1 MLSNAKQL
9 IEKYALG
16 KRVAAAVSGGEDS
29 MALLS
34 LLLEYARADKL
45 KLVALNVDHCI
56 RPCSAADSAFVEK
69 FCAGNGVELIKKVA
83 DIPALCRE
91 SGRGTESEAH
101 FARKEFFESVLSEGK
116 ADMVATAHH
125 ARDNAE
131 TVLMHLFRGTGLKGL
146 GGMKTL
152 SGGIFRPFLST
163 EKQEIQNY
171 VKAKNVPFVV
181 DETNADTSYCRNYIR
196 HEILPRIE
204 QRFPC
209 AERAICR
216 AAGFAAEADEII
228 TRGMEQ
234 SAITANPDGSVSLG
248 ENYLSAPYIFSALAL
263 LGKNADIYYTAVDSV
278 QRLAAQKDCARAD
291 IGGGITAAREYGKV
305 TFYYKS
311 EESEIAQTPF
321 VLPDMSASFR
331 VGNTEITVEKV
342 PHAGDC
348 RAAAPLAMT
357 RGANRHCERV
367 YERGNPL
374 RLAHCHC
381 EPSVLPCHCEE
392 RSDEAIPAV
401 LSRHCEE
408 RSDEAIPFMRTL
420 YFDSDKLPDNCVW
433 RNRRAGD
440 VFTPFGGGRRKLK
453 EYLIDEKIPLRLRN
467 GLALLCSGGEV
478 MAIAGV
484 QVSDKLKVTAESKSV
499 YRISVKRG

>member
-34 LLLEYARADKL
+34 LLLEYARADEL

-69 FCAGNGVELIKKVA
+69 FCADNGVELIKKVA

-171 VKAKNVPFVV
+171 VKAKNIPFVV

-321 VLPDMSASFR
+321 VLPDMSAEFA
-331 VGNTEITVEKV
+331 VGNFCIALEKI
-342 PHAGDC
+342 P
-348 RAAAPLAMT
+348 
-357 RGANRHCERV
+357 RV
-367 YERGNPL
+367 LPR
-374 RLAHCHC
+374 HC

-392 RSDEAIPAV
+392 RSDEAIP
-401 LSRHCEE
+401 S
-408 RSDEAIPFMRTL
+408 MRTL

>member
-69 FCAGNGVELIKKVA
+69 FCADNGVKLIKKVA

-101 FARKEFFESVLSEGK
+101 FARKEFFDSVLSEGK

-131 TVLMHLFRGTGLKGL
+131 TVLMHLFRGAGLKGL
-146 GGMKTL
+146 SGMKTL

-163 EKQEIQNY
+163 EKQAIQNY
-171 VKAKNVPFVV
+171 VKAKNIPFVV
-181 DETNADTSYCRNYIR
+181 DETNADTSYDRNYIR

-216 AAGFAAEADEII
+216 AAGFAAEADGLIM
-228 TRGMEQ
+228 RGMEQ
-234 SAITANPDGSVSLG
+234 SAITANPDGSVSLS
-248 ENYLSAPYIFSALAL
+248 ENFLSAPYIFSALAL

-278 QRLAAQKDCARAD
+278 QRLAMQKDCARAD

-305 TFYYKS
+305 TFYYKG
-311 EESEIAQTPF
+311 EDSEIAQTPF
-321 VLPDMSASFR
+321 ILPAISAEFA
-331 VGNTEITVEKV
+331 VGNFYVALEKI
-342 PHAGDC
+342 PHGS
-348 RAAAPLAMT
+348 P
-357 RGANRHCERV
+357 RHCERV

-374 RLAHCHC
+374 RLA
-381 EPSVLPCHCEE
+381 PCHCEQ
-392 RSDEAIPAV
+392 SEAIPHG
-401 LSRHCEE
+401 SPRHCEE
-408 RSDEAIPFMRTL
+408 RSDEAIPSMRTL

-440 VFTPFGGGRRKLK
+440 VFTPFGGGGRKLK
-453 EYLIDEKIPLRLRN
+453 EYLIDCKVPRRLR
-467 GLALLCSGGEV
+467 GELILLCSGSEV
-478 MAIAGV
+478 MAIAGM

-499 YRISVKRG
+499 YRLSVKRG